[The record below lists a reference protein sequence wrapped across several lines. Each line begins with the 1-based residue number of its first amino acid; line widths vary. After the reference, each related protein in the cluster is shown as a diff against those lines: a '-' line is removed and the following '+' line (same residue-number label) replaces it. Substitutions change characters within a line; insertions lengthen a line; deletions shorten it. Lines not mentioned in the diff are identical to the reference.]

1 MDPIHE
7 GSKAVWN
14 GVEAIAKTN
23 ADHIKMMATQLKRS
37 YDASVYQSDV
47 VVTRAHKEGGPKRT
61 SLF

>member
-1 MDPIHE
+1 MDPIH
-7 GSKAVWN
+7 